1 MYKPSDP
8 QRVLF
13 DAGGL
18 LPPGKQERCKKTW
31 AEAFRLHALPIL
43 RRVEDEFADLFDE
56 GLGRPNRPVELVLGT
71 LILKEMSDLTD
82 DEALEH
88 LDFDALWWW
97 AFQREPH
104 ELQLCQKTLHNFR
117 AGLIRQEKS
126 GLAFRRITDD
136 LAKVLKVAAGRQRL
150 DSTHILSNIA
160 HLSRLGLF
168 CETIRLFLKDVQKA
182 DPKAYGEL
190 PEALLERHG
199 EESRYAD
206 ARKEQRPR
214 RLEVVARDV
223 GRLIAAFE
231 KNEGVKGTE
240 GWDLLQ
246 RLFKDQCRVTR
257 TPRKPKKRDD
267 DHGDGGV
274 AVELKPPMEI
284 SSDSLQS
291 PHDPDATYS
300 GHKGKGYS
308 AQLMETCL
316 PENPVQLI
324 TAVELTPA
332 CVSDAKATVPMVQ
345 QALAAGHAPAE
356 VVADTAYSGAK
367 NAADLAKEGVN
378 LLAPAPGPGKP
389 EEGKAYPE
397 PQAQCPK
404 SFLKSGDWL
413 RCQEAS
419 AGFQERYAIRSGIE
433 ATNSE
438 LKRKHGLGK
447 LRVRGE
453 SRVALAL
460 YFKALACNV
469 KRALK
474 AWLAIDAEGAL
485 TPA

>member
-1 MYKPSDP
+1 MYRPSDP

-43 RRVEDEFADLFDE
+43 RKVEDEFADLFEE

-71 LILKEMSDLTD
+71 LILKDMSDLTD

-117 AGLIRQEKS
+117 TGLIREEKS
-126 GLAFRRITDD
+126 GLAFRRVTDD
-136 LAKVLKVAAGRQRL
+136 LAKALKVAPGQQRL

-160 HLSRLGLF
+160 LLTRLGLF
-168 CETIRLFLKDVQKA
+168 CETIRLFLKDLKEA

-190 PEALLERHG
+190 PAALLERHG

-223 GRLIAAFE
+223 GRLIAIFQ
-231 KNEGVKGTE
+231 KNPAVKKTQ
-240 GWDLLQ
+240 GWSLLE
-246 RLFKDQCRVTR
+246 RIFKDQCKVSSE
-257 TPRKPKKRDD
+257 PKKPQQDDD
-267 DHGDGGV
+267 DHGDGEV
-274 AVELKPPMEI
+274 AVELKLPTEI
-284 SSDSLQS
+284 ASDSLQS
-291 PHDPDATYS
+291 PHDPDVTYS
-300 GHKGKGYS
+300 GHKGKGYA
-308 AQLMETCL
+308 AQIMETCS
-316 PENPVQLI
+316 PHNQVKLI
-324 TAVELTPA
+324 TAVALTPA

-345 QALAAGHAPAE
+345 QAVEAGHAPKE

-378 LLAPAPGPGKP
+378 LLAPAPPTAKP
-389 EEGKAYPE
+389 QEGQTYPE

-404 SFLKSGDWL
+404 SFLKSGAWL
-413 RCQEAS
+413 RCQEAA

-438 LKRKHGLGK
+438 LKRKHGLGR
-447 LRVRGE
+447 LRVRGGK
-453 SRVALAL
+453 RVALAL

-474 AWLAIDAEGAL
+474 AWLAMAAEGAL